1 MRGGVGGLGAET
13 RCKKLKDNP
22 IRTRTFLFALLGP
35 ASNNFF
41 YIFELYYH
49 TGVGTPKIS
58 NLGKAI
64 VIDLERKKERKKRNN
79 SVNCGHYVCHA
90 AVCIAT
96 RAAHALRSDQFCAGN
111 YCKQFCD
118 L

>member
-1 MRGGVGGLGAET
+1 MHQ
-13 RCKKLKDNP
+13 D
-22 IRTRTFLFALLGP
+22 FLFALLGP

-64 VIDLERKKERKKRNN
+64 VIDLERKKERREIT
-79 SVNCGHYVCHA
+79 VLIV
-90 AVCIAT
+90 AT
-96 RAAHALRSDQFCAGN
+96 MFATQPSATPPGQCTHFARTNFLLVITVSSFVIYSEIHSDHICFV
-111 YCKQFCD
+111 K
-118 L
+118 